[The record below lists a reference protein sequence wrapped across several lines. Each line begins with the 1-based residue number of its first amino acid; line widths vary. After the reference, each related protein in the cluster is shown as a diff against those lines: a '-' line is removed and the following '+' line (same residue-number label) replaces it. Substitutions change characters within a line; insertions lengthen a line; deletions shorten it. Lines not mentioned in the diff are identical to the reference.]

1 MVYGDLSS
9 TDMFASAQFWKK
21 MLYSLGDQ
29 RVFIFPAKTHVVEK
43 IEIIMEFA
51 VYTHMNAFGIKL
63 TTR

>member
-29 RVFIFPAKTHVVEK
+29 RVFIIPAKTHVVEK

-51 VYTHMNAFGIKL
+51 V
-63 TTR
+63 